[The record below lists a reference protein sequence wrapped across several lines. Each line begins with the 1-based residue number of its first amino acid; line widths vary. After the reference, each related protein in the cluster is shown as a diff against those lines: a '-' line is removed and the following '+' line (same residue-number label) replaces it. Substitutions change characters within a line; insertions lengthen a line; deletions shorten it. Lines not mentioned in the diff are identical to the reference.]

1 MLIGL
6 FGSPSPLT
14 YWTLAALRST
24 VDVCLSGHS
33 FVETPSLAP
42 LREAL
47 ASRDGRPVVYFCDC
61 PQSEVARTFLDSGAP
76 YLVCLEPPAEVM
88 GFCLRERNMRPLDA
102 MRFAAQCFS
111 SLHDLALGPKARVL
125 LRRPDQ
131 LLSQAVIDLCSTYRL
146 TDDARVAAEAVRRLA
161 GGPDLLDLPV
171 EGLIQAL
178 SPNAR
183 PIGAAGL
190 DELGVPDW
198 MIGIA
203 NQYAPLLEGRAV
215 DRLSWP
221 REAFLDPRGPDEAV
235 LPKQD
240 LFGPSRHLVFGPF
253 LHLPVGSWR
262 ASVRI
267 QVAGARS
274 SAMRADVALQG
285 VPVQI
290 VRFNLPQLGMF
301 EFALDFS
308 VDEPRAF
315 VEVRIEL
322 LRAEIEGQF
331 AFGGVEL
338 QRL

>member
-1 MLIGL
+1 VLIGL

-24 VDVCLSGHS
+24 VDVCLSGHA

-61 PQSEVARTFLDSGAP
+61 PQSEVARAFLESGAP
-76 YLVCLEPPAEVM
+76 YLVCLEPPTEVM
-88 GFCLRERNMRPLDA
+88 GFCVRERNMQPLHA
-102 MRFAAQCFS
+102 LRFAAQSLS
-111 SLHDLALGPKARVL
+111 SLHDLALGPKARG
-125 LRRPDQ
+125 LRRRADRM
-131 LLSQAVIDLCSTYRL
+131 LSQAVIDLCATYRL
-146 TDDARVAAEAVRRLA
+146 TDNAKAAAEAVRRLA
-161 GGPDLLDLPV
+161 GGPDLMDLHV
-171 EGLIQAL
+171 EELIQGYL
-178 SPNAR
+178 PNAR

-190 DELGVPDW
+190 DAFGVPDW
-198 MIGIA
+198 MVEIA
-203 NQYAPLLEGRAV
+203 NQYAPLLDGRAL
-215 DRLSWP
+215 DRLFWP

-253 LHLPVGSWR
+253 LHLPAGTWR

-267 QVAGARS
+267 QVAGAHA
-274 SAMRADVALQG
+274 SAMRADVAIQG

-301 EFALDFS
+301 EFALDF
-308 VDEPRAF
+308 VVNEPREF

-322 LRAEIEGQF
+322 LRAELEGQF